1 MKKLLALI
9 LVLTLVLSMGSL
21 AFATPDPE
29 PPELGAEDDWSPIKI
44 NKELDVQGLN
54 PSETFNFTIGAGS
67 GLRDN
72 VVIPAPAFD
81 PAIFEISVGEGE
93 TAGFANINLPVFTQV
108 GVYTYPIS
116 ETAGKTAGFDYDD
129 GEYNLVI
136 TVINNPA
143 FGEEGEPKFLRVLT
157 LTDGNN
163 VKKDAFKN
171 SFDSGDLTIKKE
183 IKGNYADPDD
193 EFEIIVTLT
202 PVEGKVLNSDAI
214 KHDGGTISVLNETT
228 GEIKIAYSGIKG
240 GDSFTIQNIPYDV
253 NYLVEE
259 VTNEEGFANGY
270 TVNYDE
276 LRKGL
281 MNDKAI
287 FTTITNTRIT
297 EVPMG
302 VNLDNLP
309 YVLILGAASVGL
321 VAFTLKRRF
330 SDDR

>member
-1 MKKLLALI
+1 
-9 LVLTLVLSMGSL
+9 MGSL

-72 VVIPAPAFD
+72 VAIPAPAFD

-157 LTDGNN
+157 LTGDSN
-163 VKKDAFKN
+163 VKTDAFKN
-171 SFDSGDLTIKKE
+171 SFDSGNLTVNKVIA
-183 IKGNYADPDD
+183 GNYSDPND

-214 KHDGGTISVLNETT
+214 KHVGGTISVLNEET
-228 GEIKIAYSGIKG
+228 GAVKIVYSGIKG
-240 GDSFTIQNIPYDV
+240 GASFTIQNIPYDV
-253 NYLVEE
+253 NYFVEE

-270 TVNYDE
+270 TVAYDE
-276 LRKGL
+276 LRAGL
-281 MNDKAI
+281 MNDEAI

-297 EVPMG
+297 EVPTG

>member
-1 MKKLLALI
+1 MKKLLALV
-9 LVLTLVLSMGSL
+9 LVLTLVLGMGVG
-21 AFATPDPE
+21 AF
-29 PPELGAEDDWSPIKI
+29 AEDDWAEVPI
-44 NKELDVQGLN
+44 NKNLTSQGLN
-54 PSETFNFTIGAGS
+54 PAETFHFI
-67 GLRDN
+67 
-72 VVIPAPAFD
+72 
-81 PAIFEISVGEGE
+81 VGEGSGE
-93 TAGFANINLPVFTQV
+93 RDGKDIIAPDFDEYTEFSITIDEGGSFNSYDLVLPEFTQV
-108 GVYTYPIS
+108 GVYTYSIS
-116 ETAGKTAGFDYDD
+116 EVEGNTAGMVYDD
-129 GEYNLVI
+129 GLKELVI
-136 TVINNPA
+136 TVINNLDYDP
-143 FGEEGEPKFLRVLT
+143 EDPDSPKFLRVVT
-157 LTDGNN
+157 ITDYDDNQEPIK
-163 VKKDAFKN
+163 VDAFEN
-171 SFDSGDLTIKKE
+171 EFYSGDLTVTKVIE
-183 IKGNYADPDD
+183 GNFADPDD

-214 KHDGGTISVLNETT
+214 EHDGGTISVLNETT

-270 TVNYDE
+270 TVAYDE
-276 LRKGL
+276 LRAGL
-281 MNDKAI
+281 MNDEAI

-297 EVPMG
+297 EVPTG

>member
-9 LVLTLVLSMGSL
+9 LVLTLVLGMGV
-21 AFATPDPE
+21 
-29 PPELGAEDDWSPIKI
+29 GVYAEEDWS
-44 NKELDVQGLN
+44 EVQITKKLTSQGAN
-54 PSETFNFTIGAGS
+54 PAETFNFTVGAGTGVRDGKS
-67 GLRDN
+67 ITAPGFGQHSTFDITIGEDGL
-72 VVIPAPAFD
+72 
-81 PAIFEISVGEGE
+81 SKSH
-93 TAGFANINLPVFTQV
+93 NLVLPKFTQV

-116 ETAGKTAGFDYDD
+116 EVEGNTAGMVYDKGPKD
-129 GEYNLVI
+129 LVI
-136 TVINNPA
+136 TVINNVNHDPDD
-143 FGEEGEPKFLRVLT
+143 EDSPKFLRVVT
-157 LTDGNN
+157 ITDYDDNEEPIK
-163 VKKDAFKN
+163 VDAFEN
-171 SFDSGDLTIKKE
+171 EFYSGDLTIKKE
-183 IKGNYADPDD
+183 IKGNYADPNDK
-193 EFEIIVTLT
+193 FEITVTLT

-214 KHDGGTISVLNETT
+214 KHVGGTKSVLNETT

-276 LRKGL
+276 LREGL
-281 MNDKAI
+281 MNDEVI
-287 FTTITNTRIT
+287 FTTITNTKIT

>member
-202 PVEGKVLNSDAI
+202 PVEGKVLNSSAI
-214 KHDGGTISVLNETT
+214 EHDRGTISVLNETT

>member
-1 MKKLLALI
+1 MKKLLALV
-9 LVLTLVLSMGSL
+9 LVLTLVLGMGVGV
-21 AFATPDPE
+21 FAE
-29 PPELGAEDDWSPIKI
+29 EYEDWSPIKI

-72 VVIPAPAFD
+72 VAIPAPAFD
-81 PAIFEISVGEGE
+81 PAIFEISVGKGE

-171 SFDSGDLTIKKE
+171 SFDSGNLTVNKVIA
-183 IKGNYADPDD
+183 GNYADPNDK
-193 EFEIIVTLT
+193 FEITVTLT

-214 KHDGGTISVLNETT
+214 KHDGGTISVLNEET
-228 GEIKIAYSGIKG
+228 GAVKIVYSGIKG
-240 GDSFTIQNIPYDV
+240 GASFTIQNIPYDV
-253 NYLVEE
+253 
-259 VTNEEGFANGY
+259 TY
-270 TVNYDE
+270 TVVETDTGVDYIVTYANASGIMGVDSAE
-276 LRKGL
+276 DADDAAAKV
-281 MNDKAI
+281 A
-287 FTTITNTRIT
+287 TITNTRGINVET
-297 EVPMG
+297 G
-302 VNLDNLP
+302 INLDNLP